1 MPMYMAANPGR
12 LAVACHWLHASCI
25 AISVQKTRVKD
36 SDQAGSARSCEVD
49 SRPDWCLAK
58 R

>member
-1 MPMYMAANPGR
+1 MAANPGR

-36 SDQAGSARSCEVD
+36 SDQAGSTRSCEVD